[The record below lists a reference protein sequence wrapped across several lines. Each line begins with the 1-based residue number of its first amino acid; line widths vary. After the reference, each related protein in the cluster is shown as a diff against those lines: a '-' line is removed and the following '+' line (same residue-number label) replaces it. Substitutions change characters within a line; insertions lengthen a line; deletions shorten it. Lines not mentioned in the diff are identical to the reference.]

1 MKKKTKQPRKEK
13 VRILYCYNIGIKT
26 QSSNSQENTLNTRYS
41 EMTAF
46 LFAEKKMSTLYE
58 ILKYSPEQELTLG
71 KT

>member
-1 MKKKTKQPRKEK
+1 
-13 VRILYCYNIGIKT
+13 
-26 QSSNSQENTLNTRYS
+26 
-41 EMTAF
+41 MTAF